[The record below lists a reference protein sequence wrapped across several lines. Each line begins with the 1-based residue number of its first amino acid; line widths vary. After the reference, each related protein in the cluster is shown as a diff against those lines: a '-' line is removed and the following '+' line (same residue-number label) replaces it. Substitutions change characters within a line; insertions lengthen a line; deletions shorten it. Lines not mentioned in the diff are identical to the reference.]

1 MFIAELTVTM
11 ARDSKLAGLGLVGLL
26 FVAGAILFFF
36 PEPATSGIGVMLII
50 AAVIIWVIQR
60 FL

>member
-1 MFIAELTVTM
+1 M

-26 FVAGAILFFF
+26 LVAGGILFFF

-50 AAVIIWVIQR
+50 AAVVIWVIQR